1 MSELAALMAVDE
13 NVRKYFDFIEVPELN
28 NTNTVSAFKDKRDGN
43 IKYVRLNKIFIK
55 CDHPKVSITANKNK
69 NGNFDMS
76 ISQKGD
82 YCPHISIDVTT
93 DQTPITLSIDE
104 DTIHGIFLSV
114 DTYVPLFNPE
124 FKTSVDEIIDL

>member
-1 MSELAALMAVDE
+1 MSELEALTCADE
-13 NVRKYFDFIEVPELN
+13 KVRKYFDFITVPELN

-55 CDHPKVSITANKNK
+55 CDHPKVSITSDKNK

-82 YCPHISIDVTT
+82 YCPHINIDIST
-93 DQTPITLSIDE
+93 DQIPITLNIDE
-104 DTIHGIFLSV
+104 DVIHGIFLSIN
-114 DTYVPLFNPE
+114 TYVPLFNPSQSIE
-124 FKTSVDEIIDL
+124 DEIIDL